1 MLEIIVLP
9 LLTCKETRAAIIALH
24 KNGFTGKNIVATKI
38 ASKSTIY
45 RIIKNFKERG
55 SILDMNASGRPRKSS
70 KHQDRLLKR
79 IQLRDRS
86 ATSAERAQEW
96 QQAGVSASA
105 RTVRRRLLEDGLVS
119 RGAARSQFSPKKPP
133 SGADWSSTESMVNG
147 LLRTGAKSY
156 SRMKPVSDCLGHLE
170 KGLSGEEKESATI
183 SPVSGQQQ
191 SILRPLMCGV
201 ASHPREWAHSQ
212 FCP

>member
-55 SILDMNASGRPRKSS
+55 SILVKKASGRPRKSS

-133 SGADWSSTESMVNG
+133 SGAD
-147 LLRTGAKSY
+147 
-156 SRMKPVSDCLGHLE
+156 
-170 KGLSGEEKESATI
+170 
-183 SPVSGQQQ
+183 
-191 SILRPLMCGV
+191 
-201 ASHPREWAHSQ
+201 
-212 FCP
+212 